1 MDATTINHQNFDNYG
16 YMTEALG
23 KLKKILLKHA
33 DSSLLE
39 EDITHEV
46 STVNNL
52 VENSLIDDS
61 ITSSQS
67 SSLNRLCA
75 IFNLSSFEQNLL
87 LLCAGVEL
95 DASFSILCAAACG
108 NEQRNFPTFGLAMTV
123 LEGLH
128 WSAFTPAGS
137 LRRWG
142 LIEVGS
148 GSDLMSSPLRIDERI
163 LHYLIGVQHLD
174 ERLLGMVESVKV
186 TENLVTSHLKL
197 MERMTAAWWVDV
209 YDFLKLPI
217 LQLCGNEVASKRPY
231 SSRCLRLFAA
241 KFVCNSRTFFTNNFE
256 RT

>member
-1 MDATTINHQNFDNYG
+1 MDATTTNNQSFDNYG
-16 YMTEALG
+16 YMTQALG
-23 KLKKILLKHA
+23 KLRKVLLKHA

-39 EDITHEV
+39 EDITHKD
-46 STVNNL
+46 SF
-52 VENSLIDDS
+52 IDNS
-61 ITSSQS
+61 ITSSQW
-67 SSLNRLCA
+67 SSLDRLCA
-75 IFNLSSFEQNLL
+75 IFNLSSFERDLL

-128 WSAFTPAGS
+128 WSAFTPTSG

-174 ERLLGMVESVKV
+174 ERLLGMVEPVRV
-186 TENLVTSHLKL
+186 TENLVPSHLKL
-197 MERMTAAWWVDV
+197 TEQMTAAWWIDV

-217 LQLCGNEVASKRPY
+217 LQLCGNEVASKRPISAVACDCLQQNLY
-231 SSRCLRLFAA
+231 VIAAHSLPSSP
-241 KFVCNSRTFFTNNFE
+241 
-256 RT
+256 